1 MIQDIKIFYLDTCL
15 HIVNTAGK
23 DSSGPSDPHA
33 FPGMLGITFLLFNK
47 LGQSPAGFRET
58 CPDYLSAM

>member
-15 HIVNTAGK
+15 HIVNTAEK

-33 FPGMLGITFLLFNK
+33 FPGMLGITFLLFDK
-47 LGQSPAGFRET
+47 LGQSPAGVCET